1 MQTKVPQASK
11 RPQRNFRPWPENQ
24 MHFEFA
30 EKQNYNV
37 SELINEIV
45 AKHFTRHLKHKAH
58 AQTKA
63 LQQLAPARN
72 TKPQLTKSRS

>member
-1 MQTKVPQASK
+1 
-11 RPQRNFRPWPENQ
+11 

-30 EKQNYNV
+30 EQQRFNV

-45 AKHFTRHLKHKAH
+45 AKHFKRHLETKVH

-63 LQQLAPARN
+63 LAALAPGRN
-72 TKPQLTKSRS
+72 TKPQLLKLRK